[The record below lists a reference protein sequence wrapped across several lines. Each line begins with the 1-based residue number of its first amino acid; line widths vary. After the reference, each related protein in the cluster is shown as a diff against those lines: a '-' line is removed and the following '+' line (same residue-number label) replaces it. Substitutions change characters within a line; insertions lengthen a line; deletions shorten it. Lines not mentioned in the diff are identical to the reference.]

1 MVSGLAGI
9 GIQYIGQYGMIRKIL
24 AEGKE
29 NTVDQIVSK
38 GLQRLLRKHGRIRSV
53 FVIIAR
59 FGYILYILYG
69 LMEWLRPGTVRERV
83 YRRHTLLYCLCSVAA
98 GSVVSFGIGRVWHRK
113 RPFVQNKHIQDIIPH
128 EANASFPSNHS
139 MNAMAV
145 SLILLSRHNLL
156 GLPFLIWS
164 GILGLARIGCG
175 IHYLTDVLGGFA
187 IGAGSTAFVRRS
199 RTGGAAV
206 SRLLWYYHIAT
217 TAVSVWWKKCH

>member
-1 MVSGLAGI
+1 
-9 GIQYIGQYGMIRKIL
+9 
-24 AEGKE
+24 
-29 NTVDQIVSK
+29 
-38 GLQRLLRKHGRIRSV
+38 
-53 FVIIAR
+53 
-59 FGYILYILYG
+59 
-69 LMEWLRPGTVRERV
+69 
-83 YRRHTLLYCLCSVAA
+83 
-98 GSVVSFGIGRVWHRK
+98 
-113 RPFVQNKHIQDIIPH
+113 
-128 EANASFPSNHS
+128 

-187 IGAGSTAFVRRS
+187 LAPAVRLSYGS